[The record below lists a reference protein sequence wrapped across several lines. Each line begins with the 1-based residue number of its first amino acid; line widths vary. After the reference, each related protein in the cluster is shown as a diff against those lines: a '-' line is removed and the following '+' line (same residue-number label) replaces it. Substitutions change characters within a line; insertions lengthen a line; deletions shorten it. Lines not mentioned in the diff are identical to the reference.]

1 MVIARKRPKGRLIRA
16 RVFVL
21 CLYVLLILF
30 LFVFLASGFP
40 YSIPEAFWFPGLIGL
55 TALFVLL
62 MLPVGWK
69 GLDEDL
75 ARYRLARW
83 QVIGGRKLVPYLG
96 AGLAVTITMSI
107 VVLWYSTGR
116 SRSEV
121 MQQLAFPFVV
131 ALAAYDLVSFWIVDR
146 KTMRYMS
153 QTRFRK
159 PQEDD

>member
-83 QVIGGRKLVPYLG
+83 QVIGGRKLVLYLG
-96 AGLAVTITMSI
+96 AGIAVTLSMALL
-107 VVLWYSTGR
+107 VLLYSTRRRPNEG
-116 SRSEV
+116 
-121 MQQLAFPFVV
+121 ML
-131 ALAAYDLVSFWIVDR
+131 
-146 KTMRYMS
+146 
-153 QTRFRK
+153 
-159 PQEDD
+159 

>member
-75 ARYRLARW
+75 ARYRLLSGDSHR
-83 QVIGGRKLVPYLG
+83 G
-96 AGLAVTITMSI
+96 
-107 VVLWYSTGR
+107 
-116 SRSEV
+116 SECGPH
-121 MQQLAFPFVV
+121 LEEG
-131 ALAAYDLVSFWIVDR
+131 S
-146 KTMRYMS
+146 
-153 QTRFRK
+153 
-159 PQEDD
+159 

>member
-40 YSIPEAFWFPGLIGL
+40 NSISEAFWFPGLIGL

-75 ARYRLARW
+75 ARYRLRRGEG
-83 QVIGGRKLVPYLG
+83 IGGRKFVPFPG
-96 AGLAVTITMSI
+96 AGVAVS
-107 VVLWYSTGR
+107 V
-116 SRSEV
+116 
-121 MQQLAFPFVV
+121 
-131 ALAAYDLVSFWIVDR
+131 
-146 KTMRYMS
+146 
-153 QTRFRK
+153 
-159 PQEDD
+159 